1 MEFTTF
7 DADNDNWQR
16 RNCADNHEGGF
27 WWNDCGRQ
35 SINGRYSK
43 FNSVVI
49 SWYKPYSLKKTQ
61 LMIRPA
67 AYN

>member
-1 MEFTTF
+1 MEFSTF

-35 SINGRYSK
+35 SINGEINY
-43 FNSVVI
+43 VVI
-49 SWYKPYSLKKTQ
+49 SWDKYHSLKKSQ
-61 LMIRPA
+61 FMIRPA
-67 AYN
+67 A